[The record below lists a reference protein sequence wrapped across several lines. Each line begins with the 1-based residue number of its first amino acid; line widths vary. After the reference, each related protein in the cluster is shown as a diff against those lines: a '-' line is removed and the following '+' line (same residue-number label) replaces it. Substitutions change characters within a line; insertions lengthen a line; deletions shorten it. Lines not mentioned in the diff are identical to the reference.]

1 MMKLEEKGR
10 LIDKDIIDNIKGA
23 LKMDIILI

>member
-10 LIDKDIIDNIKGA
+10 LIDKDIIDNIKA